1 MLVIQVIRRFI
12 PNPSHIISLYQA
24 VWGSFP
30 FSDGLRYRN
39 RWEKNMLTPR
49 KKLAVVGAG
58 GHGKVV
64 AATAMAARWTKIV
77 FLDDKARGEVF
88 GLPVIGGTDL
98 LGMSLRPAEYDLA
111 IAVGSND
118 VRAHL
123 HRRFIAMG
131 FNQPV
136 IVHPTAVIAPNV
148 EIGAGSVV
156 FAQAVVQPDS
166 RIGEGAI
173 INTAATVDHDCRL
186 GGFVHISP
194 GVHLAGGTQVGN
206 GAWVGIGACTRQ
218 QIRIGKNAVVGAG
231 AVVVK
236 DISDGL
242 TVAGNPAKPL
252 IRPSEN

>member
-1 MLVIQVIRRFI
+1 M
-12 PNPSHIISLYQA
+12 
-24 VWGSFP
+24 
-30 FSDGLRYRN
+30 
-39 RWEKNMLTPR
+39 
-49 KKLAVVGAG
+49 
-58 GHGKVV
+58 
-64 AATAMAARWTKIV
+64 
-77 FLDDKARGEVF
+77 
-88 GLPVIGGTDL
+88 
-98 LGMSLRPAEYDLA
+98 
-111 IAVGSND
+111 
-118 VRAHL
+118 
-123 HRRFIAMG
+123 
-131 FNQPV
+131 
-136 IVHPTAVIAPNV
+136 
-148 EIGAGSVV
+148 V

-194 GVHLAGGTQVGN
+194 GVHLGGGTQVGN

>member
-1 MLVIQVIRRFI
+1 
-12 PNPSHIISLYQA
+12 
-24 VWGSFP
+24 
-30 FSDGLRYRN
+30 
-39 RWEKNMLTPR
+39 MLTPR

-64 AATAMAARWTKIV
+64 AATALAARWTKIV
-77 FLDDKARGEVF
+77 FLDDEAEGEVI
-88 GLPVIGGTDL
+88 GLPIVGGTDL
-98 LGMSLRPAEYDLA
+98 LGMSLRPAEYDVA
-111 IAVGSND
+111 IAVGSNTA
-118 VRAHL
+118 RARL
-123 HRRFIAMG
+123 HRRFAAMG
-131 FNQPV
+131 FNPPV

-194 GVHLAGGTQVGN
+194 GAHLAGGTQVGN

-218 QIRIGKNAVVGAG
+218 QVRIGKNAVVGAG